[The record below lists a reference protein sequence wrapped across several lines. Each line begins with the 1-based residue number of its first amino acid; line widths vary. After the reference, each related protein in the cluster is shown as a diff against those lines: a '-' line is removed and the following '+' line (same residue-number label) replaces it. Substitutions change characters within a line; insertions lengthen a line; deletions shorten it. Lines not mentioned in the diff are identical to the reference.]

1 MEGDTLDLNVFH
13 FSFSD
18 DSLPGWE
25 NELAMS
31 DTDLVSCA
39 EALENE
45 EIEDNQVSR
54 IERGWPARYCD
65 KRGMQRL

>member
-54 IERGWPARYCD
+54 IERG
-65 KRGMQRL
+65 